1 MKLVAENKRARFEY
15 EFIETYEAGIV
26 LTGDEIKSVR
36 LGHFS
41 IVDTY
46 GYVKNEEC
54 FLRNSY
60 IKEYSNSFDAGRS
73 GDTSRRDRKLLLH
86 KDEILKIKK
95 KIEQDRL
102 TIVPTKA
109 YFSGSNIKVEIAVAR
124 GKKLYDK
131 RESLKQKDLDRRLK
145 WKFELYSK
153 HEALRD
159 INSKWNEIKK
169 NSLTRKK

>member
-1 MKLVAENKRARFEY
+1 MKMVAENRRAKFEY
-15 EFIETYEAGIV
+15 ELLETYEAGIV

-36 LGHFS
+36 LGHLS

-46 GYVKNEEC
+46 GYIKNNEC

-60 IKEYSNSFDAGRS
+60 IKEYSNSFDAGRA

-95 KIEQDRL
+95 KIEQERL

-131 RESLKQKDLDRRLK
+131 REALKQKDLDRKLK
-145 WKFELYSK
+145 
-153 HEALRD
+153 
-159 INSKWNEIKK
+159 
-169 NSLTRKK
+169 

>member
-1 MKLVAENKRARFEY
+1 MKIVAENKRARFEY
-15 EFIETYEAGIV
+15 ELLETYEAGIV
-26 LTGDEIKSVR
+26 LTGDEIKSIR

-46 GYVKNEEC
+46 GFIKNEEC

-60 IKEYSNSFDAGRS
+60 IKEYTNSFDAGRH
-73 GDTSRRDRKLLLH
+73 GDSSRRDRKLLLH

-109 YFSGSNIKVEIAVAR
+109 YFSKSNIKVEIAVAR

-131 RESLKQKDLDRRLK
+131 RESLKKKDLDRRMK
-145 WKFELYSK
+145 
-153 HEALRD
+153 
-159 INSKWNEIKK
+159 
-169 NSLTRKK
+169 

>member
-15 EFIETYEAGIV
+15 ELLETFEAGIV
-26 LTGDEIKSVR
+26 LTGDEIKSIR

-46 GYVKNEEC
+46 GFIKNGEC

-60 IKEYSNSFDAGRS
+60 IKEYSNSFDAGRF

-86 KDEILKIKK
+86 KDEIEKIKR
-95 KIEQDRL
+95 KIEIERL

-109 YFSGSNIKVEIAVAR
+109 YFSGSNIKVEIAIAK

-131 RESLKQKDLDRRLK
+131 RETLKKKDIERNL
-145 WKFELYSK
+145 
-153 HEALRD
+153 
-159 INSKWNEIKK
+159 
-169 NSLTRKK
+169 RKKL

>member
-15 EFIETYEAGIV
+15 ELLETYEAGIV

-46 GYVKNEEC
+46 GFVKDDEC

-60 IKEYSNSFDAGRS
+60 IKEYDNSFAYGR
-73 GDTSRRDRKLLLH
+73 GADNSRRDRKLLLH
-86 KDEILKIKK
+86 KDEIAKIRK
-95 KIEQDRL
+95 KIEQDNL

-109 YFSGSNIKVEIAVAR
+109 YFSGSNIKVEIAIAR

-131 RESLKQKDLDRRLK
+131 REALKKKDLDRKIRVTHLGK
-145 WKFELYSK
+145 QYYCQTRY
-153 HEALRD
+153 A
-159 INSKWNEIKK
+159 IKK
-169 NSLTRKK
+169 YIFDKKRI

>member
-1 MKLVAENKRARFEY
+1 MKIVAENKRARFEY
-15 EFIETYEAGIV
+15 ELLETYEAGIV

-46 GYVKNEEC
+46 GFIKDSEC

-60 IKEYSNSFDAGRS
+60 IKEYSNSFDAGRY
-73 GDTSRRDRKLLLH
+73 GDTTRRDRKLLLH
-86 KDEILKIKK
+86 KDEILKMKK
-95 KIEQDRL
+95 KIEQDHL

-109 YFSGSNIKVEIAVAR
+109 YFSGSNIKVEIAIAR

-131 RESLKQKDLDRRLK
+131 RESLKKKDLDRRMK
-145 WKFELYSK
+145 
-153 HEALRD
+153 
-159 INSKWNEIKK
+159 
-169 NSLTRKK
+169 

>member
-1 MKLVAENKRARFEY
+1 MKLVEENKKSRFEY
-15 EFIETYEAGIV
+15 EILDTYEAGIV

-46 GYVKNEEC
+46 GFIKDGEC

-60 IKEYSNSFDAGRS
+60 IKEYSNSFDAGRY

-95 KIEQDRL
+95 KLEQDHL
-102 TIVPTKA
+102 TLVPTKA
-109 YFSGSNIKVEIAVAR
+109 YFSGSNVKVEIGVAR

-131 RESLKQKDLDRRLK
+131 RESLKKKDLDRK
-145 WKFELYSK
+145 
-153 HEALRD
+153 
-159 INSKWNEIKK
+159 IKI
-169 NSLTRKK
+169 

>member
-1 MKLVAENKRARFEY
+1 MVAENKRARFEY
-15 EFIETYEAGIV
+15 ELLETFEAGIV

-41 IVDTY
+41 IVDCY
-46 GYVKNEEC
+46 GFIKDGEC

-60 IKEYSNSFDAGRS
+60 IKEYSNSFDAGRF
-73 GDTSRRDRKLLLH
+73 GDTTRRDRKLLLH
-86 KDEILKIKK
+86 KYEILKMKK
-95 KIEQDRL
+95 FIEQDRL

-131 RESLKQKDLDRRLK
+131 RESLKKKD
-145 WKFELYSK
+145 
-153 HEALRD
+153 
-159 INSKWNEIKK
+159 ITKK
-169 NSLTRKK
+169 LNRMQ

>member
-15 EFIETYEAGIV
+15 ELLETFEAGIV

-46 GYVKNEEC
+46 GYIKDNEC

-60 IKEYSNSFDAGRS
+60 IKEYSNSFDAGRF

-86 KDEILKIKK
+86 KDEILKMKK
-95 KIEQDRL
+95 KIEQDKL
-102 TIVPTKA
+102 TLVPTKA

-131 RESLKQKDLDRRLK
+131 RESLKKKDSYRRFK
-145 WKFELYSK
+145 Q
-153 HEALRD
+153 
-159 INSKWNEIKK
+159 N
-169 NSLTRKK
+169 

>member
-15 EFIETYEAGIV
+15 ELLDTYEAGIV
-26 LTGDEIKSVR
+26 LTGDEIKSGR

-46 GYVKNEEC
+46 GFVKNNEC

-60 IKEYSNSFDAGRS
+60 IKQYDNSFDAGRG

-86 KDEILKIKK
+86 KEEIYKIKK
-95 KIEQDRL
+95 KVEQDHL

-131 RESLKQKDLDRRLK
+131 RESLKQKELDRKLK
-145 WKFELYSK
+145 
-153 HEALRD
+153 
-159 INSKWNEIKK
+159 
-169 NSLTRKK
+169 

>member
-1 MKLVAENKRARFEY
+1 MKIVAENKRARFEY
-15 EFIETYEAGIV
+15 ELLETYEAGIV

-46 GYVKNEEC
+46 GFIKDGEC

-60 IKEYSNSFDAGRS
+60 IKEYSNSFDAGRY
-73 GDTSRRDRKLLLH
+73 GDTTRRDRKLLLH
-86 KDEILKIKK
+86 KDEILKMKK
-95 KIEQDRL
+95 RIEQDHL

-109 YFSGSNIKVEIAVAR
+109 YFSGSNIKVEIAIAR

-131 RESLKQKDLDRRLK
+131 REALKKKDLDRK
-145 WKFELYSK
+145 MK
-153 HEALRD
+153 
-159 INSKWNEIKK
+159 
-169 NSLTRKK
+169 

>member
-15 EFIETYEAGIV
+15 ELLDKYEAGIV

-46 GYVKNEEC
+46 GYIKNGEC

-60 IKEYSNSFDAGRS
+60 IKEYSNSFDAGRY

-86 KDEILKIKK
+86 KDEINKIKK
-95 KIEQDRL
+95 KIEQDKL
-102 TIVPTKA
+102 TLVPTKA
-109 YFSGSNIKVEIAVAR
+109 YFSGSNVKVEIAVAR

-131 RESLKQKDLDRRLK
+131 RESLKQKELDK
-145 WKFELYSK
+145 K
-153 HEALRD
+153 LR
-159 INSKWNEIKK
+159 
-169 NSLTRKK
+169 